1 MCYPERVLIPPLVA
15 SSGPPEGRSVS
26 RVTIRVRFAETDLMG
41 IVHHANYLL
50 YFEEAR
56 VEFLRRRGAVYTE
69 WVARGIHLPVV
80 DVRLR
85 FRSPAQFHEQI
96 EIETW
101 LGETTRVAI
110 RFDYRVHRGPTI
122 LAEGYTTL
130 ACVDDK
136 RVPRRIPQEILDQIT
151 RDELPASS

>member
-1 MCYPERVLIPPLVA
+1 MLIPPLDA
-15 SSGPPEGRSVS
+15 GQGPPPGASVS
-26 RVTIRVRFAETDLMG
+26 RVSIRVRFAETDLMG

-56 VEFLRRRGAVYTE
+56 VEYLRRRGAVYTE
-69 WVARGIHLPVV
+69 WVAKGIHLPVV
-80 DVRLR
+80 DTRVHYRR
-85 FRSPAQFHEQI
+85 AAQFHEVL

-101 LGETTRVAI
+101 LGLVSRVAI
-110 RFDYRVHRGPTI
+110 RFDYRAMRGTEV

-136 RVPRRIPQEILDQIT
+136 RTARRIPAEVLEQLKGNE
-151 RDELPASS
+151 A